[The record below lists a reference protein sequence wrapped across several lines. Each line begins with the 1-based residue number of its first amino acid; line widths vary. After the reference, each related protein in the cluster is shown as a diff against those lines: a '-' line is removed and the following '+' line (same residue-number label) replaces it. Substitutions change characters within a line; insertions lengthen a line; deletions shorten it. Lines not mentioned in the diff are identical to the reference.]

1 MRNSWPFGQESG
13 PFKKDGHQE
22 KGEGKLA
29 LLKPALLIG
38 RLAELNPA
46 YWYEK
51 GIRAILIDLDNTISP
66 WRQNRVTRDARD
78 FFDRA
83 REAGIKVV
91 LFTNAKEP
99 RARKAAGGLGLEAVS
114 YTHLDVYKR
123 QPMRRIPK
131 AGGSRSAG
139 PGKLPGSATGNT
151 PRAFS

>member
-1 MRNSWPFGQESG
+1 M
-13 PFKKDGHQE
+13 
-22 KGEGKLA
+22 A

-99 RARKAAGGLGLEAVS
+99 RARKAAGGLGLS
-114 YTHLDVYKR
+114 LIHIYWPPSSKTRLSWTRND
-123 QPMRRIPK
+123 PWRR
-131 AGGSRSAG
+131 R
-139 PGKLPGSATGNT
+139 
-151 PRAFS
+151 FS